1 MTYFKDFIILNKCD
15 LPNTFIK
22 LSELNLLINARP
34 LNKQLYF
41 SVDNNLPN
49 RRHLSNVCIDFL
61 NDNGELKHYAYIYNH
76 YDYMIS
82 LKLMLE
88 NSDNVN
94 NYKLFIESKTISN
107 YRMSMHVIFYIKKS
121 FMLDLFEKTDIP
133 LIIYK
138 LIKSLNSEITHD
150 NKINIQKCLEYP
162 TNDKNIN
169 LLRNPFYYQKENY
182 SWMIDLENKIDKN
195 QLIYETFKFDYNNN
209 YNFYYINE
217 LDDYICLDNLETK
230 IVKCPLNTIKFYGG
244 ILADEIGLGKTFSM
258 ICLIKYQYKPEN
270 NSTLILSP
278 KRLCLQWQTEIN
290 KSVNLTT
297 FIIYNITQFRKYC
310 KQNIKYDIVICSY
323 EFLNTPKY
331 IEYCEDKTLFNNNKF
346 YISTY
351 NWERIILDEGHEYIT
366 ANNNLRKKKCREISS
381 KLHALNSKYRW
392 ICSGTPFS
400 NKLDFWEVLR
410 FLTKNNQTIFSSHFT
425 QLSENY
431 AKNIQRLN
439 SMISYKY
446 THTTKYLLNLL
457 CRQNTKKR
465 VNSQVK
471 IPKTKVHTIF
481 LKMTTIEK
489 AIYDSALDDIE
500 KQYQLCNHILVS
512 DQHINILGN
521 KPLSFNEI
529 HEKLLTYY
537 NKKIN
542 YNNVR
547 IVNIENKC
555 NELKATDQEYIDLSN
570 KKIELENTLKDHK
583 QKLKIFQNL
592 ENKIKEEKN
601 CPICFDE
608 LSNKHNGVLKCG
620 HFICCQCIN
629 KITQNNSLCPICREP
644 IKKNQINVISPENLK
659 IKSKL
664 GTKITNLIKCC
675 KFIINQNDE
684 NRIIIFSRWDSMLKL
699 LSKILEDHDIKHL
712 ILNGTYHTINSKL
725 RKFKLDL
732 SIRIILLSSEKAAS
746 GLNLTEANHIIL
758 LDTLNNDPDISKV
771 IEEQA
776 IGRSVRIGQKQN
788 VKVLRFIMKDT
799 VEEDFYNKLN
809 KKYIENNETICYE
822 VLSKH
827 KLLPHI
833 IDDIISYL

>member
-1 MTYFKDFIILNKCD
+1 MTYFKDFNVLNQCD
-15 LPNTFIK
+15 LPKTFIK
-22 LSELNLLINARP
+22 LSELDILIKARP
-34 LNKQLYF
+34 INKQFYF
-41 SVDNNLPN
+41 SVDHTLQN
-49 RRHLSNVCIDFL
+49 RRGLSNVCIDYV
-61 NDNGELKHYAYIYNH
+61 NSNGDLTHYAYLYNH
-76 YDYMIS
+76 YHYMIA

-88 NSDNVN
+88 NPDNVN
-94 NYKLFIESKTISN
+94 NYKLYIKSN
-107 YRMSMHVIFYIKKS
+107 NVSRSRISMHVIFYIKKS
-121 FMLDLFEKTDIP
+121 FMLDLFEKTEIP

-138 LIKSLNSEITHD
+138 LIKSLNSDIIHD
-150 NKINIQKCLEYP
+150 NKICIERCLEYP

-169 LLRNPFYYQKENY
+169 LLRNPFHYQKENY
-182 SWMIDLENKIDKN
+182 SWMINLENKIDKN
-195 QLIYETFKFDYNNN
+195 ELMYQTFKFNYNNN

-217 LDDYICLDNLETK
+217 LDDYICLDNIETK
-230 IVKCPLNTIKFYGG
+230 IIKCPLNTIKFYGG

-278 KRLCLQWQTEIN
+278 KRLSLQWQTEIN
-290 KSVNLTT
+290 KSVNLST

-310 KQNIKYDIVICSY
+310 KQKIKYDIIICSY
-323 EFLNTPKY
+323 EFLNSAKY
-331 IEYCEDKTLFNNNKF
+331 VEYCNDETLPANRFKIN
-346 YISTY
+346 TY

-366 ANNNLRKKKCREISS
+366 ANNNLRKKKCREISC

-392 ICSGTPFS
+392 VCSGTPFS

-410 FLTKNNQTIFSSHFT
+410 FLTKNDQTIFSSDIT
-425 QLSENY
+425 QLSDKY
-431 AKNIQRLN
+431 AKNIQTWN

-446 THTTKYLLNLL
+446 THTTKHILKLL

-471 IPKTKVHTIF
+471 IPKTKVNTIF
-481 LKMTTIEK
+481 LNMTRIEK

-521 KPLSFNEI
+521 KPLSFEEI
-529 HEKLLTYY
+529 HEKLITYY
-537 NKKIN
+537 SKKIN

-547 IVNIENKC
+547 IANIENKC
-555 NELKATDQEYIDLSN
+555 NELKETDQEYIELSN
-570 KKIELENTLKDHK
+570 KKIELEENQKDNK
-583 QKLKIFQNL
+583 RKLKIFENL
-592 ENKIKEEKN
+592 ESKIKEEKN
-601 CPICFDE
+601 CPICFDD

-629 KITQNNSLCPICREP
+629 KITQNNSKCPICREP
-644 IKKNQINVISPENLK
+644 IKKNQINVISPDNLK
-659 IKSKL
+659 IESKL
-664 GTKITNLIKCC
+664 GTKITNLIRCC
-675 KFIINQNDE
+675 KYTIKQSDD

-699 LSKILEDHDIKHL
+699 LSKILQDHDINHL

-725 RKFKLDL
+725 RKFKLDT

-776 IGRSVRIGQKQN
+776 IGRAVRIGQKQN

-809 KKYIENNETICYE
+809 KKYIENNKLICYD
-822 VLSKH
+822 VLSKY

-833 IDDIISYL
+833 IDNIISYL